1 MHKEFTAILW
11 LLNIILLFFL
21 CDIVKLRNNAC
32 IVWLIWEFV
41 RSIICF
47 KWITTTSVD
56 RIILLWKS
64 NYKNHILLL
73 NHAPR
78 YTHKSLNV
86 LYSVIVIFREFLL
99 SHIYPTIEYL
109 EYNTSKTLTFMT
121 NYMILVQVE
130 RNVIARLE

>member
-1 MHKEFTAILW
+1 MVTKYYLS
-11 LLNIILLFFL
+11 LFL
-21 CDIVKLRNNAC
+21 CDIVKLRNNIC

-73 NHAPR
+73 NHTPR

-86 LYSVIVIFREFLL
+86 IYSVIVALENFYCRIF
-99 SHIYPTIEYL
+99 IQTIEYL
-109 EYNTSKTLTFMT
+109 ECNTSKTLTFMT

-130 RNVIARLE
+130 RNIIARLE